1 MAKILFDCS
10 YGVSGD
16 MIVGALLDLGADK
29 DVLQS
34 QLKSLKLGDYR
45 LKITRLDSATDFD
58 VILATDN
65 HDHDMQYLYGNK
77 EANMK
82 MEEPRTLS
90 KVAEI
95 IENSSLSQKAKSL
108 AMEIFEVVAE
118 SEGKAHGIDKNEV
131 IFHERGAMDSI
142 IDIASIAICIDNLN
156 IDKCFVSNLREGYG
170 KIRTRVGYLP
180 IPTPAVKNVVDRFG
194 AVLERV
200 ELPYELITPTGISAL
215 AVITNF
221 KNIDLEEDKIIKR
234 GYGRGKRNYNTPC
247 TLKIILF
254 K

>member
-34 QLKSLKLGDYR
+34 QLKSLKLGDYQ
-45 LKITRLDSATDFD
+45 LKITKLDSATDFD

-118 SEGKAHGIDKNEV
+118 SEGKAHGIDKSEV

-142 IDIASIAICIDNLN
+142 IDIVSIAICIDNLN
-156 IDKCFVSNLREGYG
+156 IDECFVSNLREGYG
-170 KIRTRVGYLP
+170 RIRTRVGYLP

-200 ELPYELITPTGISAL
+200 ELPYEFITPTGISAL
-215 AVITNF
+215 AVLTNF
-221 KNIDLEEDKIIKR
+221 KNIDLEEDKIIKI
-234 GYGRGKRNYNTPC
+234 GYGRGKRNYETPC

>member
-1 MAKILFDCS
+1 
-10 YGVSGD
+10 
-16 MIVGALLDLGADK
+16 
-29 DVLQS
+29 
-34 QLKSLKLGDYR
+34 
-45 LKITRLDSATDFD
+45 
-58 VILATDN
+58 
-65 HDHDMQYLYGNK
+65 
-77 EANMK
+77 
-82 MEEPRTLS
+82 
-90 KVAEI
+90 
-95 IENSSLSQKAKSL
+95 
-108 AMEIFEVVAE
+108 
-118 SEGKAHGIDKNEV
+118 
-131 IFHERGAMDSI
+131 MDSI

-221 KNIDLEEDKIIKR
+221 KNIDLEEDKIIKI
-234 GYGRGKRNYNTPC
+234 GYGRGKRNYETPC

>member
-1 MAKILFDCS
+1 M
-10 YGVSGD
+10 
-16 MIVGALLDLGADK
+16 
-29 DVLQS
+29 
-34 QLKSLKLGDYR
+34 
-45 LKITRLDSATDFD
+45 
-58 VILATDN
+58 
-65 HDHDMQYLYGNK
+65 K
-77 EANMK
+77 EK
-82 MEEPRTLS
+82 RTLS
-90 KVAEI
+90 KVAGI
-95 IENSSLSQKAKSL
+95 LENSSLSQKAKSL

-215 AVITNF
+215 AVLTNF
-221 KNIDLEEDKIIKR
+221 KNIDLEEDKIIKI
-234 GYGRGKRNYNTPC
+234 GYGRGKRNYETPC

>member
-29 DVLQS
+29 EMLQS
-34 QLKSLKLGDYR
+34 QLKSLKLGDYQ
-45 LKITRLDSATDFD
+45 LKITKLDSATDFD

-65 HDHDMQYLYGNK
+65 HDHDMQYLYGDKNVSIDMK
-77 EANMK
+77 EK
-82 MEEPRTLS
+82 RTLS

-95 IENSSLSQKAKSL
+95 IGISSLSQKAKSL
-108 AMEIFEVVAE
+108 AMEIFDVVAE

-142 IDIASIAICIDNLN
+142 IDIVSIAICIDNLN
-156 IDKCFVSNLREGYG
+156 IDECFVSNLHEGYG
-170 KIRTRVGYLP
+170 RIRTRVGYLP

-215 AVITNF
+215 AVLTNF
-221 KNIDLEEDKIIKR
+221 KNIDLEEDKIIKI
-234 GYGRGKRNYNTPC
+234 GYGRGKRNYETPC